1 MQRIRSHR
9 VNSLPVFLNQNN
21 CHARRSIISR
31 WGMCDGG
38 SEVEDSPWELEK
50 IDINTLATFV
60 SLIPCQHFEGF
71 PDNSV
76 GKESVC
82 NAGDSGLIPGSR
94 RFHRRRNRLPTPVF
108 PCGSAGKESACNAGD
123 MGLIPGLGRCPGEGK
138 GYPHQYYGLENSTNF
153 IVHGSQQVGHD

>member
-82 NAGDSGLIPGSR
+82 NAGDSGLIPG
-94 RFHRRRNRLPTPVF
+94 
-108 PCGSAGKESACNAGD
+108 
-123 MGLIPGLGRCPGEGK
+123 LGRSGEGK
-138 GYPHQYYGLENSTNF
+138 GYPLQYSGLANSMDC
-153 IVHGSQQVGHD
+153 IVHGVTKSWT